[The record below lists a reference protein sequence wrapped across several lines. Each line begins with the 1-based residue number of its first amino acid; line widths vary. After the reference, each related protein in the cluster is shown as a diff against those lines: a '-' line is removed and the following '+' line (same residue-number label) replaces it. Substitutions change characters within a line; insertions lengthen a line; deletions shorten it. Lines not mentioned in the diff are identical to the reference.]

1 MKKSISIFALSTA
14 LILSGQA
21 LAHEGDN
28 FQIDFQRMGAFDDI
42 DQNQDGKISET
53 EYLEYDSKFATEDKE
68 WRAEHWAEMIEKFDA
83 NEDNQLEVE
92 EIEDYIQTRMAEV
105 MENFHERHGNWL
117 GDFDFNFEFDDGEIF
132 NGDNFTLRL
141 EEKLGEIDE
150 RVAEVMERFHENHA
164 RFMAEFD
171 FGGNEFFI
179 ERAPGFAFF
188 GPHMWEEQGLDV
200 DEDGQVSEEEF
211 LRGREELFQR
221 LDKNEDGVLDEDELE
236 SMSLRG
242 NFALRWHKS
251 EDEDD

>member
-1 MKKSISIFALSTA
+1 M
-14 LILSGQA
+14 
-21 LAHEGDN
+21 
-28 FQIDFQRMGAFDDI
+28 M
-42 DQNQDGKISET
+42 
-53 EYLEYDSKFATEDKE
+53 
-68 WRAEHWAEMIEKFDA
+68 EKFDA

-105 MENFHERHGNWL
+105 MDNFHDRHGKWL

-132 NGDNFTLRL
+132 DGDEFTLHL
-141 EEKLGEIDE
+141 EEKLAEVDE

-179 ERAPGFAFF
+179 ERVPGFAFF
-188 GPHMWEEQGLDV
+188 GPHSWGTQGLDA
-200 DEDGQVSEEEF
+200 DEDGQVSKEEF

-236 SMSLRG
+236 SMNMWG

-251 EDEDD
+251 EDGDD